1 MVSIVF
7 FFIFTL
13 SLTVAVFIYRCV
25 FLTSG
30 EQQGLLLL
38 WRVLAGS

>member
-25 FLTSG
+25 FLSSG
-30 EQQGLLLL
+30 EQRGLLLL